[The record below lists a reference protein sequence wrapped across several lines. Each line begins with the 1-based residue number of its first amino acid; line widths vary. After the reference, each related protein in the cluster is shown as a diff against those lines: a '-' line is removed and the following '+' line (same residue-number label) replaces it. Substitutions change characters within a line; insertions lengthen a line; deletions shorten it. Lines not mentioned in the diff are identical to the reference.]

1 MENFGEQLKNRRKE
15 SGIIKKANWRKD
27 LAFTFRLFPNGNAA

>member
-15 SGIIKKANWRKD
+15 SGIAKANWRKD